1 MTRTLYRL
9 GRSAAAHPWRTI
21 SAWVLIVLAIA
32 GLAATIGG
40 TPQDDYNVP
49 GARAQV
55 GIDQL
60 RAHLPGAGNT
70 AARVV
75 VHDRSGGRPTDAV
88 LADLSARLQAMPHVV
103 QVFPAQRSTDGDTA
117 VVNVS
122 YDAPVTDPDLM
133 GNLAPLDAAV
143 APLRATGLQVE
154 LGGEVPESAA
164 APMEGRGEIIGIV
177 AALVILVFAF
187 GSVVSAGLPIG
198 TALVGLGVGSAGI
211 TLLAAVMDV
220 STAAPM
226 VATMVGL
233 GVGIDYA
240 LLLVTRHAEYLAQGF
255 SVTESAG
262 RAAATAGRSVVFA
275 ASTVLVSLMGLR
287 LAGLPVYSSFGF
299 STAIAV
305 LCVMA
310 ASLTLVPVLCRF
322 AGRRLL
328 PRSVRRD
335 GAERAAHGAGA
346 DVVGSNAPARMPLT
360 ARWAARVA
368 KRPLLWA
375 VAAAIVM
382 LTLAVPALDMRT
394 WPQDP
399 SSQSTEISPRR
410 AYDLVSAEFG
420 PGSNGPLTVVVD
432 RSALGDGA
440 VASLA
445 RDLEARADI
454 VAVTPA
460 VTSPDS
466 AITVF
471 DAIPAYGPTDER
483 TGGLVR
489 SVRAQLPAGAQLTGG
504 TALFADISEM
514 LAGRLWIVIA
524 FVVAVSVLLLA
535 MVFRSVVIPLKAA
548 VMNLLSIGAAY
559 GVLTAVFQWGWA
571 TDLLGLDHAL
581 AVSSWVPILMFAIL
595 FGLSMDYEV
604 FLLSRIREDWAR
616 TGDSHGS
623 VVRGLS
629 ATGRVISSAAAIMVA
644 VFLGFASEVD
654 VVVKQ
659 LGVGMAAAILLDA
672 TVVRMVLVPATM
684 SLLGDLNWWVPRWL
698 DRVLPHVRAEVA
710 EEDLVGSPSSA
721 APEPALVGVSAS
733 ARAAGEGR
741 TTPGDPAYL
750 PPSVG
755 ASPTEDEG
763 LWDDELTSITTR

>member
-1 MTRTLYRL
+1 
-9 GRSAAAHPWRTI
+9 
-21 SAWVLIVLAIA
+21 
-32 GLAATIGG
+32 
-40 TPQDDYNVP
+40 
-49 GARAQV
+49 
-55 GIDQL
+55 
-60 RAHLPGAGNT
+60 
-70 AARVV
+70 
-75 VHDRSGGRPTDAV
+75 
-88 LADLSARLQAMPHVV
+88 MPHVV
-103 QVFPAQRSTDGDTA
+103 QVFPPQRSADGDTA

-133 GNLAPLDAAV
+133 GNLEPLDAAV

-154 LGGEVPESAA
+154 LGGELPETAA
-164 APMEGRGEIIGIV
+164 APMEGRGEIIGVV

-187 GSVVSAGLPIG
+187 GSVVSAGLPIA

-211 TLLAAVMDV
+211 TLLAAAMDV

-299 STAIAV
+299 STGIAV

-328 PRSVRRD
+328 PRSVRRG
-335 GAERAAHGAGA
+335 GAMRSTRARARRRP
-346 DVVGSNAPARMPLT
+346 STAPARMPLT
-360 ARWAARVA
+360 ARWAVNVA
-368 KRPLLWA
+368 KRPLLFA

-432 RSALGDGA
+432 RSKLGEGD
-440 VASLA
+440 VAALA
-445 RDLEARADI
+445 RDLEERADI
-454 VAVTPA
+454 VSVTPA

-466 AITVF
+466 AITAF
-471 DAIPAYGPTDER
+471 DAIPAFGPTDER
-483 TGGLVR
+483 TGDLVR
-489 SVRAQLPAGAQLTGG
+489 SVRDQLPAGAELTGD
-504 TALFADISEM
+504 TAFFADISDM

-559 GVLTAVFQWGWA
+559 GVMTAVFQWGWA
-571 TDLLGLDHAL
+571 TDLLGLDHPL

-659 LGVGMAAAILLDA
+659 LGVGMAVAILLDA

-684 SLLGDLNWWVPRWL
+684 SLLGDWNWWVPRWL
-698 DRVLPHVRAEVA
+698 DRLLPHVQAEA
-710 EEDLVGSPSSA
+710 TDEDLATPRRSPRSRPA
-721 APEPALVGVSAS
+721 ATPGIP
-733 ARAAGEGR
+733 ARAPRGELHRGR
-741 TTPGDPAYL
+741 RPLGRRARDRHHP
-750 PPSVG
+750 
-755 ASPTEDEG
+755 
-763 LWDDELTSITTR
+763 LTHHRPEFH